1 MIPNFTSTIIQPRCC
16 DATVARHGAVHRHL
30 PQHRA
35 VGAVVGVG
43 RHRTD
48 PEPRRFPEIPGD
60 PPGTGWGPVGDR
72 LGRPPTGPTGG
83 WNPVKPKP
91 GDEAREI

>member
-1 MIPNFTSTIIQPRCC
+1 M
-16 DATVARHGAVHRHL
+16 HRHL

-48 PEPRRFPEIPGD
+48 PEPREIPEKN
-60 PPGTGWGPVGDR
+60 GWGD
-72 LGRPPTGPTGG
+72 LLGG

-91 GDEAREI
+91 GDVSNKYDGIMGYIWYGLMK